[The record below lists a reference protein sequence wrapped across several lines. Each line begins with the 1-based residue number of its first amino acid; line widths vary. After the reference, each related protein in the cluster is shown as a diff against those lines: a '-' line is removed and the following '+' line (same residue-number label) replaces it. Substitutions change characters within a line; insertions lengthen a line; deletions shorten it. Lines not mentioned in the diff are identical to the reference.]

1 LFFLARARDVPLD
14 LCAGVHDGK
23 TGSVRIHH
31 TLLAWNVVARARK
44 SPVISD
50 KEIEQLWTASRLRE
64 PGKDENRVDPEFK
77 RKIHLRRRSG
87 PSRVTIFEGGHEG
100 LAGAGCQ
107 WLSRQSRPT
116 NR

>member
-1 LFFLARARDVPLD
+1 M
-14 LCAGVHDGK
+14 
-23 TGSVRIHH
+23 RIHH

-44 SPVISD
+44 SAVISD
-50 KEIEQLWTASRLRE
+50 KEIEQLWIGNRLLE
-64 PGKDENRVDPEFK
+64 PGKDENRIDPEFK

-100 LAGAGCQ
+100 LAEAGCE

-116 NR
+116 NP